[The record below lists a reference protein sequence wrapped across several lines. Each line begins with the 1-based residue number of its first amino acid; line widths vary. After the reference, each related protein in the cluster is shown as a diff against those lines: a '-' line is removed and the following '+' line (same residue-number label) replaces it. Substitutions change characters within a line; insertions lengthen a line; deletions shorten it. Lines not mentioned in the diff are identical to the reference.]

1 MNLKQKLCRVCGKT
15 RLYLRRSSPTVLCCV
30 AAVGVVGT
38 AVAAAKATPK
48 AVKLLEEAADEKGD
62 DLSKT
67 EMVAVVAH
75 LYIPAVTVG
84 AGTIFCIFGA
94 NVLNRQYQAQLMS
107 AYVLLKN
114 YHREYRDK
122 LIELHGEE
130 ADIEVRN
137 EMVRKRCDFHPVD
150 CDAPDERVIF
160 YDEISGESILLYER
174 ELIDAEY
181 HFNRNF
187 TMRGYAFLNEFYEI
201 LGLPR
206 TEYGEVAGWSMSSGI
221 MWVDFEHRMIDP
233 GDGAPACYSIDM
245 VFSPEVLEEWEC

>member
-114 YHREYRDK
+114 YHR
-122 LIELHGEE
+122 
-130 ADIEVRN
+130 
-137 EMVRKRCDFHPVD
+137 
-150 CDAPDERVIF
+150 
-160 YDEISGESILLYER
+160 
-174 ELIDAEY
+174 
-181 HFNRNF
+181 
-187 TMRGYAFLNEFYEI
+187 
-201 LGLPR
+201 
-206 TEYGEVAGWSMSSGI
+206 
-221 MWVDFEHRMIDP
+221 
-233 GDGAPACYSIDM
+233 
-245 VFSPEVLEEWEC
+245 